1 MQGLAALRWRRFYGP
16 VARRSVSRRSHQ
28 SELCEAYQE
37 VGNCMGLFYD
47 PFILTTALSMIS
59 WKYAVDRFFPGDT
72 RASHCRLMCGPAVSE
87 SSDLLSAASVH
98 RVACQAERARSAQR
112 LRCWI
117 PTSIDFL
124 FLMLSKSQPS
134 SRVGVEIYGY
144 MCRHAGFSILA
155 INTADKSES
164 DGNVPGSR

>member
-1 MQGLAALRWRRFYGP
+1 MTKRMKGLR
-16 VARRSVSRRSHQ
+16 V
-28 SELCEAYQE
+28 C
-37 VGNCMGLFYD
+37 
-47 PFILTTALSMIS
+47 
-59 WKYAVDRFFPGDT
+59 
-72 RASHCRLMCGPAVSE
+72 VSE
-87 SSDLLSAASVH
+87 FDQLVMEFTEHGGGDRWPSDYEDKAAQGMAKDGAVLVQVSVH

-144 MCRHAGFSILA
+144 VCRHAGFAILA